1 MTPHDIFLRKVEE
14 EFILNN
20 FLVEKEVKLP
30 FGKGALDI
38 LAYDDI
44 SKFYI
49 EIKSSPQSI
58 NSKGVQKQFD
68 KYRNYFGN
76 EHTYCLISPDANG
89 EPRICSLDRTIN
101 HPLKIY
107 FSKI

>member
-1 MTPHDIFLRKVEE
+1 MNPHDMLLRKVEE

-58 NSKGVQKQFD
+58 NSKKVQRQFN
-68 KYRNYFGN
+68 KYRNYFGDEN
-76 EHTYCLISPDANG
+76 IYFLISPSAKG
-89 EPRICSLDRTIN
+89 EPRICSLDGTIN
-101 HPLKIY
+101 CLLEN
-107 FSKI
+107 FFF